1 MTPPGHGDHP
11 TAVRVVGAS
20 GPLRGLYVT
29 LVATGVQDAVVQLT
43 FIQASESD
51 IEGLTGAAVER
62 VTKAFTYAKPS

>member
-1 MTPPGHGDHP
+1 M
-11 TAVRVVGAS
+11 
-20 GPLRGLYVT
+20 
-29 LVATGVQDAVVQLT
+29 QLT